1 MAFRLKNWGRR
12 AQFRKVARIGISLAV
27 LWLILC
33 LPMQGAQVRSLV
45 WEHTT
50 CHGATKP
57 KFHHY

>member
-33 LPMQGAQVRSLV
+33 LPMQGAQVRSQVGELTNIPHAV
-45 WEHTT
+45 R
-50 CHGATKP
+50 
-57 KFHHY
+57 